1 MTNSFENIKQK
12 KEIQLNKLLEKKS
25 NWHINNMSIDQ
36 MTKLHS
42 EIIRVEEE
50 LKMLESYKSIKR
62 KFRIK

>member
-50 LKMLESYKSIKR
+50 LKMLENYKSIKR